1 MRIAMGRICS
11 AVVVVFLIAGCR
23 GNSGNSG
30 NSGTNGSAYN
40 TTVLTQ
46 PSGQTCTVSTGAGI
60 VSGSNV
66 TNVAVVCATDTYSV
80 GGSVTG
86 LTGGTVVL
94 QDNGGDNLTVSA
106 DGAFTFPTKLTNS
119 SAYNTTVLTQ
129 PSGQTCTVS

>member
-94 QDNGGDNLTVSA
+94 QDNSGDNLTVSVN
-106 DGAFTFPTKLTNS
+106 GAFTFRARVANRSPYS
-119 SAYNTTVLTQ
+119 VPVLTQ
-129 PSGQTCTVS
+129 PT